1 MRSPHL
7 RKNLYFQEVHY
18 ESVDVYR
25 QGRIALEQ
33 QGYEF
38 KAIVLDGR
46 PGIRQLFSDIPVQ
59 MCHFYQKQI
68 INRYL
73 TNNPKLA
80 AGIELKHL
88 AARLCETNELDF
100 TDALEIWS
108 NKWSIFLKE
117 KRINPFTGRWHYTH
131 RRLRSAYR
139 SLRMNLPYLFTYQK
153 YPKLNI
159 PNTTNSLDGCFSY
172 LKELVRIHRGLRRG
186 LKNKI
191 IEEVLNK

>member
-88 AARLCETNELDF
+88 AARLC
-100 TDALEIWS
+100 
-108 NKWSIFLKE
+108 
-117 KRINPFTGRWHYTH
+117 
-131 RRLRSAYR
+131 
-139 SLRMNLPYLFTYQK
+139 
-153 YPKLNI
+153 
-159 PNTTNSLDGCFSY
+159 
-172 LKELVRIHRGLRRG
+172 
-186 LKNKI
+186 
-191 IEEVLNK
+191 